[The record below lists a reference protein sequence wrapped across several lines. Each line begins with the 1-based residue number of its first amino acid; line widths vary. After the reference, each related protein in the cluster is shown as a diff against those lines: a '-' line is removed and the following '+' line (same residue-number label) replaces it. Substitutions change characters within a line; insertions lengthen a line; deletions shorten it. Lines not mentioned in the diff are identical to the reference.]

1 MQTIDPRHLLVGMAR
16 ILKRLKIPYMITG
29 GIAVLVWGRPRFTA
43 DIDIVVELKEGNS
56 AAVFLKALKSFSK
69 AGYIDEEAMTRAILT
84 GGEFNFIDGETGV
97 KVDFWVLKKNNPF
110 DRSRSKRKKTKM
122 VLGEKIYFTSPEDLV
137 LIKLKWY
144 KESHSDRQF
153 EDVQSILKKWALN
166 LGVSEILERIKAL
179 TKKSNGI

>member
-1 MQTIDPRHLLVGMAR
+1 MRTIDPRHLLVGVAR
-16 ILKRLKIPYMITG
+16 I
-29 GIAVLVWGRPRFTA
+29 F
-43 DIDIVVELKEGNS
+43 
-56 AAVFLKALKSFSK
+56 
-69 AGYIDEEAMTRAILT
+69 
-84 GGEFNFIDGETGV
+84 
-97 KVDFWVLKKNNPF
+97 
-110 DRSRSKRKKTKM
+110 KKTKM

-166 LGVSEILERIKAL
+166 LGVSEIMERTKAL